1 MKKSLFVCFGIL
13 FALPGMA
20 MAADTLNLSG
30 ILKYASDKQPVAG
43 AALVWKLPDGTTDG
57 VTADDN
63 GKFEEKNVA
72 ISGAAE
78 VTVSMVGCKPQT
90 YKAND
95 LTTGKDIIFN
105 CETEELDA
113 AIVIGEASSKG
124 NMGCDNEDNEFIAP
138 DLALCTTHAYNIGE
152 PQNPTNETTRAYM
165 RDVIALKATFMTQQ
179 MNKQY
184 EYLESMIRRFKTQLE
199 KAILTTRLQ
208 ASGAGLVESSSSGG
222 GSSSFK
228 SNDRSIFIS
237 GVENCDTKLLP
248 TDVLS
253 CLSSNLTTISNMS
266 INGSEVTSEVRKQF
280 GNDYKLLTR
289 TYDVTDAKCATTKID
304 CTKDS
309 DLRKKQN
316 FQECMD
322 NARSCIRDKMYK
334 LNLEEQRNRK

>member
-1 MKKSLFVCFGIL
+1 MKKLFGFLLCVSVL
-13 FALPGMA
+13 VM
-20 MAADTLNLSG
+20 
-30 ILKYASDKQPVAG
+30 PV
-43 AALVWKLPDGTTDG
+43 V
-57 VTADDN
+57 
-63 GKFEEKNVA
+63 
-72 ISGAAE
+72 SGAA
-78 VTVSMVGCKPQT
+78 VLNGC
-90 YKAND
+90 
-95 LTTGKDIIFN
+95 
-105 CETEELDA
+105 
-113 AIVIGEASSKG
+113 
-124 NMGCDNEDNEFIAP
+124 EDENNEFITP
-138 DLALCTTHAYNIGE
+138 ELALCSTHVFNIRGVK
-152 PQNPTNETTRAYM
+152 NPDNEADRGYM
-165 RDVIALKATFMTQQ
+165 RDVVALKTTIMTQQ

-208 ASGAGLVESSSSGG
+208 ASGAGADESSSSGG

-248 TDVLS
+248 SDVLS

-289 TYDVTDAKCATTKID
+289 TYDVTDAKCATTEID

-316 FQECMD
+316 FQDCMD

>member
-1 MKKSLFVCFGIL
+1 MKKSLLVCFGIL
-13 FALPGMA
+13 FSLPDMA
-20 MAADTLNLSG
+20 MADDTVNLSG
-30 ILKYASDKQPVAG
+30 QLLYNSDRKPVAG
-43 AALVWKLPDGTTDG
+43 ATLSWTLLDGGTDG
-57 VTADDN
+57 ITADND
-63 GKFEEKNVA
+63 GKFKKDNVKIQKDA
-72 ISGAAE
+72 D
-78 VTVSMVGCKPQT
+78 VTVSFAGCETQKYT
-90 YKAND
+90 ASALNGGTI
-95 LTTGKDIIFN
+95 LFN
-105 CETEELDA
+105 CVPAELDA
-113 AIVIGEASSKG
+113 TIVIGEASSKG

-165 RDVIALKATFMTQQ
+165 RDVIALKTTFMTQQ

-208 ASGAGLVESSSSGG
+208 ASGAGADESSSSGG

-237 GVENCDTKLLP
+237 EVENCDTKLLP
-248 TDVLS
+248 ADVLS
-253 CLSSNLTTISNMS
+253 CLSSNLTTISNVS

-316 FQECMD
+316 FQDCMD